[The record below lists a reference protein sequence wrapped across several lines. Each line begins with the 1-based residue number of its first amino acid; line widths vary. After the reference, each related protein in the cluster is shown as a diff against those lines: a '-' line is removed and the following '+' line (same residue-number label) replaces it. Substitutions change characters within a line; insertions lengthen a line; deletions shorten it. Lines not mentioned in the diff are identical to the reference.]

1 MDLGAQCG
9 RLAGQIRQGT
19 PPAAIPVA
27 SPRKASYVINQ
38 PTATRLKLELPETLL
53 RGARE
58 LF

>member
-9 RLAGQIRQGT
+9 RLAGQILQGT
-19 PPAAIPVA
+19 PAAIPVA